1 MTLKMTQKN
10 KKKDELQEDDEL
22 EDKSQGELEDK
33 DAWVT
38 LANNEDSD
46 VTRVAAPTVALQK

>member
-33 DAWVT
+33 DA
-38 LANNEDSD
+38 
-46 VTRVAAPTVALQK
+46 